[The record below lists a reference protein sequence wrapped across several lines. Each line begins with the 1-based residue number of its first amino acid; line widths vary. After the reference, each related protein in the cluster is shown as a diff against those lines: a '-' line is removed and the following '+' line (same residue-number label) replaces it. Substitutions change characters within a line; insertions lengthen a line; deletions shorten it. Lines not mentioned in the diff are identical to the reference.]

1 MPVYLIVLLV
11 FCVIS
16 STVFTVLSFKKTLLN
31 LYLKTFSSMFFTILG
46 LFSLYALLS
55 KNNQIIADNRLI
67 GGFLILLG
75 LILCMIGDIILGLPR
90 LSELKRDTMPV
101 IIGGASW
108 FFIGHVVYCSTLAV
122 IFGINLYALIP
133 LIPMC
138 LIYTFANRKIGKLN
152 YHGLTV
158 GVLFYSLVESLTFA
172 ICIIALINSFTIL
185 ALLLSIGFLLFYFSD
200 MVLMHNYF
208 GEKKRKLVSVLC
220 HASYYP
226 AQILIAISIFFLAT

>member
-1 MPVYLIVLLV
+1 MPAYLIALLV
-11 FCVIS
+11 ICGAS

-46 LFSLYALLS
+46 LFSLYAVIS
-55 KNNQIIADNRLI
+55 KNNLFLGDNRLI
-67 GGFLILLG
+67 GGFLMLLG

-90 LSELKRDTMPV
+90 ISELKRDTMPV

-108 FFIGHVVYCSTLAV
+108 FFIGHVVYCTTLAV
-122 IFGINLYALIP
+122 IFGVSLYCLIP

-138 LIYTFANRKIGKLN
+138 ILYTFVNRRIGKLD

-158 GVLFYSLVESLTFA
+158 GVLLYSIVESLTFA
-172 ICIIALINSFTIL
+172 ICIVALIKSFSVS
-185 ALLLSIGFLLFYFSD
+185 ALILSIGFFLFYFSD

-208 GEKKRKLVSVLC
+208 GKEKKKIVSILC

-226 AQILIAISIFFLAT
+226 AQILIAISIFFLAM